1 MYSPFSVSVSTAVGA
16 ATIAIA
22 TIATA
27 VGAAIA
33 TIATAVST
41 ATIAIATAVSTAVA
55 TAAPFGIGFDL
66 GFSFELGTGGKDGA
80 ECKRSEEFHWKD
92 VVFELYSNLSETCR
106 LIRLCI
112 A

>member
-1 MYSPFSVSVSTAVGA
+1 MYSPFSVSTAVGA

-41 ATIAIATAVSTAVA
+41 ATIAIATAVSTAIA
-55 TAAPFGIGFDL
+55 TAVPFSIGFDL

-92 VVFELYSNLSETCR
+92 LVFVNLYSKLSETCR